1 MSKLVKE
8 ITTLTKEDCFKITSR
23 TKQRFDYPLHY
34 HEEYELNYIENGKGV
49 RRIIGNHIHEID
61 DLELVLVGPNLQ
73 HGWFGELPPGQNV
86 FEITLQFHKDLF
98 EEKLLQRNQLNFI
111 RQMFEKSQ
119 RGILF
124 SRETISQIAPRIKA
138 LHQKHSFE
146 SVLELFS
153 ILNDLST
160 SPNMLSLSDPTFVNN
175 QSQSFKSRR
184 IETALD
190 YMRQNFS
197 RPISLS
203 DVARLVHM
211 TEPAFSRF
219 FKERAGIN
227 FIDSLT
233 DIRLGHASR
242 LLVDTTQTIGEIA
255 FHSGFNNISNFNR
268 IFKKRK
274 NITPKDYREHY
285 SSSTGIYI

>member
-8 ITTLTKEDCFKITSR
+8 ITTLTHEDCFKITSR
-23 TKQRFDYPLHY
+23 VKNRFDYPLHF
-34 HEEYELNYIENGKGV
+34 HEEFELNYIENGKGA
-49 RRIIGNHIHEID
+49 RRVIGNHIQEID
-61 DLELVLVGPNLQ
+61 DVELVLVGSNLP
-73 HGWFGELPPGQNV
+73 HAWFGELPSSQKV
-86 FEITLQFHKDLF
+86 LEITLQFHKDLF
-98 EEKLLQRNQLNFI
+98 EEKFLKRNQLGFI
-111 RQMFEKSQ
+111 RQMLDKSL

-124 SRETISQIAPRIKA
+124 SRETTMQIVPRIKT
-138 LHQKHSFE
+138 LHQKHAFD

-160 SPNMLSLSDPTFVNN
+160 SRNMVSLSDPTFTNN
-175 QSQSFKSRR
+175 ETHGIKSRR
-184 IETALD
+184 IETAFE
-190 YMRQNFS
+190 YMRQNFDK
-197 RPISLS
+197 PISLS

-211 TEPAFSRF
+211 TDPAFSRF

-242 LLVDTTQTIGEIA
+242 LLVDTTQSIGEIA

-268 IFKKRK
+268 IFKKKK

-285 SSSTGIYI
+285 STSTGIYI

>member
-1 MSKLVKE
+1 MSRLVKE
-8 ITTLTKEDCFKITSR
+8 ITTLTHEDCFKITSR
-23 TKQRFDYPLHY
+23 VKHRFDYPLHY
-34 HEEYELNYIENGKGV
+34 HEEFELNYIENGKGA
-49 RRIIGNHIHEID
+49 RRVIGNHIHEID
-61 DLELVLVGPNLQ
+61 DVELVLVGSNLQ
-73 HGWFGELPPGQNV
+73 HAWFGEFPPTRQV
-86 FEITLQFHKDLF
+86 LEITLQFHKDLF

-124 SRETISQIAPRIKA
+124 SKETILQIAPRIKT
-138 LHQKHSFE
+138 LHQKHAFD

-153 ILNDLST
+153 ILHDLST
-160 SPNMLSLSDPTFVNN
+160 SRNMISLSDPTFVNN
-175 QSQSFKSRR
+175 ETHSFKSRR
-184 IETALD
+184 IETAFE
-190 YMRQNFS
+190 YMRQNFAK
-197 RPISLS
+197 PISLS
-203 DVARLVHM
+203 DVAKLVHM
-211 TEPAFSRF
+211 TDPAFSRF

-268 IFKKRK
+268 IFKKKK